1 MRTYRLLFFLFFSFT
16 ALHAQPDRWK
26 GIRSKTEIKLNEIA
40 NSTRG
45 IVGVVALD
53 LKSGEQFSIN
63 GDMQL
68 PQGSAIKIPILME
81 VFKQAHEGKIK
92 LTDMRWVDKAD
103 KVGGSGILG
112 QLGDH
117 TTQMSI
123 RDLST
128 LMITLSDNTAT
139 NMIIDVVGIDNIN
152 RTMKSLGFPKTNVQR
167 RMMDQ
172 EASAK
177 GDENLSTPME
187 AARIMEMLFKGT
199 FVSRKVCDEIISIL
213 QKAQGG
219 IISSAIPSD
228 IPVSF
233 KPGGIAG
240 VTTEWAIVHLKEN
253 PYVLVVME
261 SYGLEED
268 IKPVMRDFSKLMY
281 EYFWRKGV
289 ASPYGSY
296 KIPWK

>member
-1 MRTYRLLFFLFFSFT
+1 MKALLLFLLFVSFT
-16 ALHAQPDRWK
+16 TLQAQTDRWK
-26 GIRSKTEIKLNEIA
+26 SVREKTEIKLNEIA
-40 NSTRG
+40 SSTRG

-53 LKSGEQFSIN
+53 LKSGEQFSIS

-81 VFKQAHEGKIK
+81 VFKQVHEGKIK

-103 KVGGSGILG
+103 QVGGSGILG

-117 TTQMSI
+117 TTQLSI
-123 RDLST
+123 LDLSI

-139 NMIIDVVGIDNIN
+139 NMLIDIVGIDTIN
-152 RTMKSLGFPKTNVQR
+152 RTMKALGFPKTVVQR

-172 EASAK
+172 EASAR

-199 FVSRKVCDEIISIL
+199 FVSREVCDQIISIL

-261 SYGLEED
+261 SYGLEGD
-268 IKPVMRDFSKLMY
+268 IKPAMSDISKLMY

-296 KIPWK
+296 KVPWK

>member
-1 MRTYRLLFFLFFSFT
+1 MRTIRLLLLLFVSFT
-16 ALHAQPDRWK
+16 VLQAQSDRWK
-26 GIRSKTEIKLNEIA
+26 SIREKTEIKLNEIA

-53 LKSGEQFSIN
+53 MTSGEKFAVNSE
-63 GDMQL
+63 MQL

-81 VFKQAHEGKIK
+81 VFKMAHEGKFK
-92 LTDMRWVDKAD
+92 LTDLFWVDSAD
-103 KVGGSGILG
+103 QVGGSGILG
-112 QLGDH
+112 QLGNH
-117 TTQMSI
+117 TTQMSVH
-123 RDLST
+123 DLSI
-128 LMITLSDNTAT
+128 LMIVLSDNTAT
-139 NMIIDVVGIDNIN
+139 NMLIDLVGMENIN
-152 RTMKSLGFPKTNVQR
+152 KTLKEVGLSKTRVQR
-167 RMMDQ
+167 KMMDQ
-172 EASAK
+172 EASAR

-199 FVSRKVCDEIISIL
+199 FVSREVCDEIIAIL
-213 QKAQGG
+213 QKGKSGTIA
-219 IISSAIPSD
+219 SALPSG

-261 SYGLEED
+261 SYGLEGD
-268 IKPVMRDFSKLMY
+268 INPAVSNISKLIY

-296 KIPWK
+296 DVKW